1 MQYSKIAFLAAL
13 AAPLVAAQDLSGL
26 PSCAL
31 TPAINSLS
39 STGCALTDVACIC
52 NDKSFLMS
60 LETTVEAVCDQADL
74 TKALQ
79 FAQTLC
85 LSAGVTLVIPT
96 PSAQGPTTAAAAST
110 TSMMTTTPMAST
122 TMTTTVPVVSTMTT
136 AMMSSS
142 MMMSSSTV
150 MSSATPSSVVIVSVI
165 SDGQPQAPTNA
176 TTLPSATIT
185 PFKGAAA
192 NNKAQFAGVAMLA
205 GAVGA
210 VFAL

>member
-1 MQYSKIAFLAAL
+1 MQYSKLAFLAAL

-52 NDKSFLMS
+52 NDSSFLHS

-74 TKALQ
+74 AKALQ

-110 TSMMTTTPMAST
+110 TSMMTTTPMVLS
-122 TMTTTVPVVSTMTT
+122 TMTTTIPAVSTMSTT
-136 AMMSSS
+136 MVSSS
-142 MMMSSSTV
+142 AV
-150 MSSATPSSVVIVSVI
+150 VSSATPSSVVIVSVI
-165 SDGQPQAPTNA
+165 SDGQPQVPTNG
-176 TTLPSATIT
+176 TMLPSATIS

-192 NNKAQFAGVAMLA
+192 TNKAQFAGVAMLV

-210 VFAL
+210 VVAL

>member
-52 NDKSFLMS
+52 NDSSFLHS
-60 LETTVEAVCDQADL
+60 LQTTVEAVCDQADL
-74 TKALQ
+74 AKALQ
-79 FAQTLC
+79 FAKTLC

-110 TSMMTTTPMAST
+110 TPAPVTTSPVAST
-122 TMTTTVPVVSTMTT
+122 TLTTTVPVVSTVTSAAPT
-136 AMMSSS
+136 SAI
-142 MMMSSSTV
+142 T
-150 MSSATPSSVVIVSVI
+150 SSATPTSVVIVSVI
-165 SDGQPQAPTNA
+165 SDGQPQVPTNA
-176 TTLPSATIT
+176 TTLASATIT

-192 NNKAQFAGVAMLA
+192 TNKAQFAGVAMLV

-210 VFAL
+210 AFAL

>member
-52 NDKSFLMS
+52 NDSSFLHS

-74 TKALQ
+74 AKALQ

-96 PSAQGPTTAAAAST
+96 PSAQGPTTAAPAST

-122 TMTTTVPVVSTMTT
+122 TMTTTVPIVSPMTT
-136 AMMSSS
+136 AIMSSS
-142 MMMSSSTV
+142 STM

-165 SDGQPQAPTNA
+165 SDGQPQVPTNM

-192 NNKAQFAGVAMLA
+192 TNKAQFAGVAMLV

>member
-13 AAPLVAAQDLSGL
+13 FAPLVASQDLSGL

-31 TPAINSLS
+31 TPAISALG
-39 STGCALTDVACIC
+39 STGCALTDVKCIC
-52 NDKSFLMS
+52 DNTKFLQS
-60 LETTVEAVCDQADL
+60 LQTTVEAVCSAADL
-74 TKALQ
+74 ATALQ

-85 LSAGVTLVIPT
+85 LSAGVTLSIST
-96 PSAQGPTTAAAAST
+96 PAPASTTAAPAST
-110 TSMMTTTPMAST
+110 TPAMMTTTPVPST
-122 TMTTTVPVVSTMTT
+122 TMTTTVPVVASMTT

-142 MMMSSSTV
+142 AMMT
-150 MSSATPSSVVIVSVI
+150 SATPSSVYIVSII

-176 TTLPSATIT
+176 TIISTPTIS

-192 NNKAQFAGVAMLA
+192 NNKAQFGGVAMLV

>member
-1 MQYSKIAFLAAL
+1 MQYSKIAFIAAL

-96 PSAQGPTTAAAAST
+96 PSAQGPTTAAAASST
-110 TSMMTTTPMAST
+110 PVMTTTPMAST
-122 TMTTTVPVVSTMTT
+122 TMTTTVPVVSTVTT
-136 AMMSSS
+136 AMISSSMMSSS
-142 MMMSSSTV
+142 IMV
-150 MSSATPSSVVIVSVI
+150 SSAIPSSVVIVSVI

-176 TTLPSATIT
+176 TTLASATIT

-192 NNKAQFAGVAMLA
+192 NNKAQSAGVAMLV

-210 VFAL
+210 IFAL